1 MIDYKTLTDAE
12 LINLNKKI
20 DEELERRRNRRREE
34 LWLEVRKSLDNY
46 IQEFGAISV
55 EDTNEGEVIC
65 LVPSSK
71 FSEIGTLYA

>member
-1 MIDYKTLTDAE
+1 MINYKTLTDAE

-20 DEELERRRNRRREE
+20 DEELEKRRNRRREE
-34 LWLEVRKSLDNY
+34 LWLEVHKALDNY

-55 EDTNEGEVIC
+55 EDTEEIIL
-65 LVPSSK
+65 LVTSSK